1 MIAFTHRSIYLEGSM
16 RLKII
21 VVNALI
27 MAVVGVLGF
36 VLCRAAI
43 VSVASNRN
51 ALLPEATHDVQ
62 GAAARFELDGLEAER
77 WLAVKVEDP
86 GFADIFDVGSP
97 QARGD
102 AATARA
108 DKVFGEMRVQPAFS
122 RGIPTLVAIVDAAG
136 RLVGRNASTM
146 QRGEDLAVRYPALKA
161 SLASGVAASELWLD
175 KDRFLASFVSIRKAG
190 KVLGLLIA
198 ARPLNDELTRVSDAI
213 TGGGLGIAVVSGDN
227 VNLVADLGDVLKG
240 TSSAE
245 VKPLVT
251 SALQNGQA
259 SVAPFTSSYVA
270 VAPLR
275 LIGDGRAAI
284 VSARSLSLVSDPS
297 ALAWPALASAGVGL
311 FLVVI
316 AGWLLGGYISTPIG
330 QLEEGLLAVLNGQND
345 LRFQMQHAEVGGLAF
360 RIDQLLNELMGVD
373 EDTTDADGRSS
384 KPPMAANFADAM
396 GVDGTNDARRA
407 QLTALSDQDYLA
419 KLYREYLAAKE
430 QLGQPTAHIDQQS
443 FDARIR
449 GMEEQSLA
457 SYGRRVRYVV
467 EVRGSEVTLLAV
479 PVG

>member
-1 MIAFTHRSIYLEGSM
+1 M

-27 MAVVGVLGF
+27 MAVVGILGF
-36 VLCRAAI
+36 VLCSAAI
-43 VSVASNRN
+43 VGVASNRN
-51 ALLPEATHDVQ
+51 ELLPEATHDVQ

-97 QARGD
+97 QARAD

-108 DKVFGEMRVQPAFS
+108 DKVFGEMRAQPAFV
-122 RGIPTLVAIVDAAG
+122 RCVPTLVGIIDAAG
-136 RLVGRNASTM
+136 RLVGRNASSM
-146 QRGEDLAVRYPALKA
+146 QRGEDFASRYPALKA
-161 SLASGVAASELWLD
+161 SLTTGVSASELWLD
-175 KDRFLASFVSIRKAG
+175 KDRFLASFVPIRKAG
-190 KVLGLLIA
+190 KVLGLLVA

-213 TGGGLGIAVVSGDN
+213 TGRGLGIAVIAGDN
-227 VNLVADLGDVLKG
+227 VNLVADIGDVFKG
-240 TSSAE
+240 TSAIE

-251 SALQNGQA
+251 SALQSGQA
-259 SVAPFTSSYVA
+259 SVAPFANSYVA
-270 VAPLR
+270 AAPLR

-284 VSARSLSLVSDPS
+284 VSAHPLSLVKDPT
-297 ALAWPALASAGVGL
+297 ALAWPALAAAGVGL

-316 AGWLLGGYISTPIG
+316 AGWLLGGYIATPIAA
-330 QLEEGLLAVLNGQND
+330 LEEGLLAVLNGQND
-345 LRFQMQHAEVGGLAF
+345 RRFEMQHAELGGLAF

-384 KPPMAANFADAM
+384 KPPMAAHFADAM
-396 GVDGTNDARRA
+396 GVDGTNEARRA
-407 QLTALSDQDYLA
+407 QLAGLTDQDYLA
-419 KLYREYLAAKE
+419 KLYREYIAAKE
-430 QLGQPTAHIDQQS
+430 QLGQPTSHIDQQS